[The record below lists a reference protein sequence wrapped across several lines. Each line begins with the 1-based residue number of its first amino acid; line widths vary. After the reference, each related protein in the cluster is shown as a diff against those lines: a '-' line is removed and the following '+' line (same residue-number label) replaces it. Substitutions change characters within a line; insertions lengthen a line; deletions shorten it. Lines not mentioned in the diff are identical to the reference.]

1 MLPDPTTQQGES
13 LQPVLQRIAARLGT
27 DRVLRPVLT
36 EGHRL
41 ECMPTW
47 QPVPQLAPRKTA

>member
-1 MLPDPTTQQGES
+1 MLER
-13 LQPVLQRIAARLGT
+13 VAARLGT

-47 QPVPQLAPRKTA
+47 QPVPLLAPRKTA